1 MTIGLAYSWLTF
13 QCLFV
18 FLSFS
23 TIIWLL
29 IFSLRLGKT
38 LARHNPRNN
47 RFNFNLREVT
57 KLPLVSIVIPARNEE
72 MYVKR
77 CIDTILSQSYPHLE
91 VLVIDDDS
99 SDSTAK
105 ILREIRDNRFKTI
118 TVKDPPTGWARKSWA
133 SHVGF
138 MNCSGDLILFTDADS
153 CYLDRNAILNC
164 VMYMQKHSVDVL
176 TGVPLLELKDFCS
189 KMVMPLFNLF
199 STFLSDL
206 VTSGYVKNHSNLVG
220 SFFITRRP
228 LLDQINGFEPV
239 KESIQEDTDIGEI
252 LSQINIEIKSVKI
265 DTMISSMWS
274 RNYKTLKQGITRIV
288 AYDVIKKSKGVIAL
302 CMLLFGLVAFPYVLL
317 FVEASTIFQHTSVD
331 SISLKIIGW
340 TAGLCLI
347 PCIGHLVVNF
357 LKHKVSF
364 AYLALTFPASLFLL
378 SLLLSN
384 FISLH
389 FRSSQSNLSWKEN
402 KYEIVSTYTDK
413 IIKRVN
419 D

>member
-1 MTIGLAYSWLTF
+1 M
-13 QCLFV
+13 
-18 FLSFS
+18 
-23 TIIWLL
+23 
-29 IFSLRLGKT
+29 
-38 LARHNPRNN
+38 
-47 RFNFNLREVT
+47 
-57 KLPLVSIVIPARNEE
+57 
-72 MYVKR
+72 
-77 CIDTILSQSYPHLE
+77 
-91 VLVIDDDS
+91 
-99 SDSTAK
+99 
-105 ILREIRDNRFKTI
+105 
-118 TVKDPPTGWARKSWA
+118 
-133 SHVGF
+133 
-138 MNCSGDLILFTDADS
+138 
-153 CYLDRNAILNC
+153 
-164 VMYMQKHSVDVL
+164 
-176 TGVPLLELKDFCS
+176 
-189 KMVMPLFNLF
+189 
-199 STFLSDL
+199 
-206 VTSGYVKNHSNLVG
+206 
-220 SFFITRRP
+220 
-228 LLDQINGFEPV
+228 LDQINGFEPV

-402 KYEIVSTYTDK
+402 KYEIVRGTYTDK